1 MMRRLMT
8 IVIMLLMLSSCYYF
22 NQVVD
27 DIKDESRTTETRKK
41 NGGGAIDNEK
51 YKDGVKEAMKDILK
65 RPMNKK
71 EEIEGIKLIIP
82 ESTSINTKLGNIV
95 DTKTGYGI
103 PIIFGRTSRC
113 SDVFYRK
120 KISSNNYLNLS
131 YDDNPLT
138 NEIAQKIIKANGF
151 VNTCK

>member
-1 MMRRLMT
+1 
-8 IVIMLLMLSSCYYF
+8 
-22 NQVVD
+22 
-27 DIKDESRTTETRKK
+27 
-41 NGGGAIDNEK
+41 
-51 YKDGVKEAMKDILK
+51 MKDILK

-71 EEIEGIKLIIP
+71 EEMEGIKLIIP

-103 PIIFGRTSRC
+103 PIIFSKTSRC

-131 YDDNPLT
+131 YDGNPLT

-151 VNTCK
+151 VNTCR

>member
-1 MMRRLMT
+1 M
-8 IVIMLLMLSSCYYF
+8 MLLMLSSCYYF

-71 EEIEGIKLIIP
+71 EEMEGIKLIIP

-120 KISSNNYLNLS
+120 K
-131 YDDNPLT
+131 
-138 NEIAQKIIKANGF
+138 KAVSKWLKF
-151 VNTCK
+151 

>member
-1 MMRRLMT
+1 MT
-8 IVIMLLMLSSCYYF
+8 MWIMLLMLSSCYYF

-27 DIKDESRTTETRKK
+27 DIKESNVATRTSKK
-41 NGGGAIDNEK
+41 DGGGAIDNEK
-51 YKDGVKEAMKDILK
+51 YKDGVEEAMKDILK

-71 EEIEGIKLIIP
+71 EEMEGIKLIIP

-103 PIIFGRTSRC
+103 PIIFSKTSRC

-131 YDDNPLT
+131 YDNNPLT